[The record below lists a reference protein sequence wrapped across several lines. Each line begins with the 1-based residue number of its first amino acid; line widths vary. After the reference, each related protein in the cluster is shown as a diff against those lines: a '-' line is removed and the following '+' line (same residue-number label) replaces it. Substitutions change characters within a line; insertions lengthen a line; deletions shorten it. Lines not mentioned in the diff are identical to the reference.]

1 MSKNTDWHL
10 EKWRKWAIFVSYKK
24 PFIFT
29 LSMKQIHALT
39 AEQKHYKEVMS
50 LFEAG
55 MQYFL
60 LKKDNKQ

>member
-1 MSKNTDWHL
+1 
-10 EKWRKWAIFVSYKK
+10 
-24 PFIFT
+24 
-29 LSMKQIHALT
+29 MKQIHALT

-60 LKKDNKQ
+60 LEKGNKQ

>member
-1 MSKNTDWHL
+1 
-10 EKWRKWAIFVSYKK
+10 
-24 PFIFT
+24 
-29 LSMKQIHALT
+29 MKQIRALT
-39 AEQKHYKEVMS
+39 AEQEHYKEVMS